1 METTR
6 FSRLEL
12 AFMLAVPFGWAAL
25 LMFHPN
31 PTNNIHAGLHHEAT
45 RWLIV
50 HLGSLVC
57 TDNFAA
63 INGAARRC
71 DISARVSPTVTPDR
85 HERQLRDD
93 HHPALP
99 PTPWSFAITAAKTAL
114 PAASTGSVPI
124 RIAQTARP
132 AL

>member
-1 METTR
+1 METPR

-12 AFMLAVPFGWAAL
+12 AFMLAVPLGWAAL

-57 TDNFAA
+57 IGLIGAVLRLLTRGMPGRAA
-63 INGAARRC
+63 QVSRLAITPFVLFYGAGEAIFGRRDRCPCPARRRC
-71 DISARVSPTVTPDR
+71 PAR
-85 HERQLRDD
+85 
-93 HHPALP
+93 
-99 PTPWSFAITAAKTAL
+99 
-114 PAASTGSVPI
+114 
-124 RIAQTARP
+124 
-132 AL
+132 